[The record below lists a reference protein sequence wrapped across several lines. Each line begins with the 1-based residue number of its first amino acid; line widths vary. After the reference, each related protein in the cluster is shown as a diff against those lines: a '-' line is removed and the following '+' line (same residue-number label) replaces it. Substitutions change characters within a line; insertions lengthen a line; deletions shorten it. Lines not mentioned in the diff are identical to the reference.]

1 MPARSLAAAMVR
13 RHGSR
18 IDDLM
23 LRAFAVVALL
33 GIVGSLVDP
42 TVAALAPFAL
52 YTMWANGPHSVL
64 LVAGYEPVLLLYGQ
78 LFSPLLIAALGT
90 IATLFV
96 EWANYR
102 LYGRARDTRVMRN
115 LTGGRWVQRLTRMFA
130 RQPFLAVVLCALGVV
145 PYTVARCLS
154 VLSHYPVERH
164 LAATAVGR
172 FPRLW
177 AIAALGAPLAIPPSF
192 LLVAVLL
199 SLGVT
204 ATVWFLGR
212 RASLLSQPAWEAR

>member
-1 MPARSLAAAMVR
+1 MPAHLLAVAMVR

-18 IDDLM
+18 IDDLI

-42 TVAALAPFAL
+42 TVAALAPFVL
-52 YTMWANGPHSVL
+52 YTMWTNGPHSAL
-64 LVAGYEPVLLLYGQ
+64 LVAAYEPVLLLYGQ

-102 LYGRARDTRVMRN
+102 LYGRARDTRIMRN
-115 LTGGRWVQRLTRMFA
+115 LTGGPRVQRVTRMFA
-130 RQPFLAVVLCALGVV
+130 RLPFLAIALCALGVV

-154 VLSHYPVERH
+154 VLSHYPLGRH

-177 AIAALGAPLAIPPSF
+177 VIAALGAPLAVPGSF
-192 LLVAVLL
+192 LITAVLL
-199 SLGVT
+199 SLAVT
-204 ATVWFLGR
+204 ALLWFLGR
-212 RASLLSQPAWEAR
+212 RASLLPQSA

>member
-1 MPARSLAAAMVR
+1 MPARSLAVAMLR

-18 IDDLM
+18 IDDLI
-23 LRAFAVVALL
+23 LRAFATVALL

-42 TVAALAPFAL
+42 TVAALAPFVL
-52 YTMWANGPHSVL
+52 FTMWTNGPHSAL
-64 LVAGYEPVLLLYGQ
+64 LVAAYEPVLLLYGQ

-102 LYGRARDTRVMRN
+102 LYGRARDTRVVRS

-130 RQPFLAVVLCALGVV
+130 RRPFLVVVLCALGVV
-145 PYTVARCLS
+145 PYTLARCLS
-154 VLSHYPVERH
+154 VLSLYPVERH

-172 FPRLW
+172 FPRLL
-177 AIAALGAPLAIPPSF
+177 AIAALGAPLAVPRPF
-192 LLVAVLL
+192 LMIAVLFSFAVAAL
-199 SLGVT
+199 L
-204 ATVWFLGR
+204 WFLGR
-212 RASLLSQPAWEAR
+212 RASLVPRSA

>member
-1 MPARSLAAAMVR
+1 MPARSLAVAMVR

-18 IDDLM
+18 IDDLI
-23 LRAFAVVALL
+23 LRAFAAVALL

-42 TVAALAPFAL
+42 TVAALASFVL
-52 YTMWANGPHSVL
+52 YTIWSNGPHSAV

-78 LFSPLLIAALGT
+78 LFPPLLIAALGT
-90 IATLFV
+90 IATLFI
-96 EWANYR
+96 EWVNYH
-102 LYGRARDTRVMRN
+102 LYGHARDTRTMRT
-115 LTGGRWVQRLTRMFA
+115 LTGGRWVQRLTLMFA

-154 VLSHYPVERH
+154 VLSHYPVGRH

-177 AIAALGAPLAIPPSF
+177 AIAALGAPLALPRSVLMI
-192 LLVAVLL
+192 AVLL
-199 SLGVT
+199 SLAV
-204 ATVWFLGR
+204 AAALWFLGR
-212 RASLLSQPAWEAR
+212 RASLHPQSA

>member
-1 MPARSLAAAMVR
+1 MPARSLAVAMLR

-18 IDDLM
+18 IDDLI
-23 LRAFAVVALL
+23 LRAFALVALL
-33 GIVGSLVDP
+33 GIAGSLLDP
-42 TVAALAPFAL
+42 TVAALAPFVL
-52 YTMWANGPHSVL
+52 YTMWTNGPHSAL
-64 LVAGYEPVLLLYGQ
+64 LVGAYEPVLLLYGQ

-96 EWANYR
+96 EWANYH
-102 LYGRARDTRVMRN
+102 LYGRARDTRMMRK

-130 RQPFLAVVLCALGVV
+130 RVPFLTIALCALGVV

-154 VLSHYPVERH
+154 VLSHYPLGRH

-177 AIAALGAPLAIPPSF
+177 AIAALGAPLAVPRSF
-192 LLVAVLL
+192 LMVAVLL
-199 SLGVT
+199 SLAV
-204 ATVWFLGR
+204 AALLWFLGC
-212 RASLLSQPAWEAR
+212 RAAVLPQSA